1 MCSITGYSVA
11 MTGFVPPGW
20 PTGVQPPG
28 NPDFERSAVTW
39 LLEVIPSDYLL
50 HGVLR
55 RHPIA
60 LAAVARHH
68 LSASVEGARSGY
80 RTARSELGPHLPP
93 SAVEAVLTAYRSE
106 GSRLATAARAADL
119 VERALHGEVFV
130 RQLSGGARSASPV
143 PGGVAGQQATPERLR
158 SRDRSAAASEG
169 PTSEAASDRSAC
181 EAASDRS
188 ACADAPGK
196 GSPARTRLRAAPA
209 RESPG
214 PGRVHPVSGSKPLM
228 TREGT
233 PATD

>member
-158 SRDRSAAASEG
+158 SRDRSAAAQG
-169 PTSEAASDRSAC
+169 PAPRT
-181 EAASDRS
+181 
-188 ACADAPGK
+188 APGSAAGQPAK
-196 GSPARTRLRAAPA
+196 DQPAKDRPAKPPVTDQPARTRPA
-209 RESPG
+209 RDRLPEPG
-214 PGRVHPVSGSKPLM
+214 
-228 TREGT
+228 
-233 PATD
+233 

>member
-1 MCSITGYSVA
+1 

-20 PTGVQPPG
+20 PTGVQPPDS
-28 NPDFERSAVTW
+28 PDFERSAVTW

-60 LAAVARHH
+60 LAALARHH
-68 LSASVEGARSGY
+68 LSASVEGARGGY

-130 RQLSGGARSASPV
+130 RQLGGGARAAAPA
-143 PGGVAGQQATPERLR
+143 PAGVSGQHGMPERLR
-158 SRDRSAAASEG
+158 SRDRSAGVRGAPAQAAPQSAASRPARARPPRNQPAQTPPPRTPAERAQNQ
-169 PTSEAASDRSAC
+169 SRSAR
-181 EAASDRS
+181 DRR
-188 ACADAPGK
+188 PE
-196 GSPARTRLRAAPA
+196 PR
-209 RESPG
+209 
-214 PGRVHPVSGSKPLM
+214 
-228 TREGT
+228 
-233 PATD
+233 